1 MPPKL
6 ITKLANI
13 TPSLTLLKVDKLKQP
28 FVISITP
35 CKKYATSFGNKEKI
49 GEKHSIITKN
59 MAIIAPTESMD
70 KVEERTMSD
79 KLNFFYIFNFLLFH
93 FNFFVNYSVY

>member
-13 TPSLTLLKVDKLKQP
+13 TPNLTLLKVDKLKQP

-70 KVEERTMSD
+70 RVEERTMSD
-79 KLNFFYIFNFLLFH
+79 KLNFFSSTSFIFLTSSSFTLIFL
-93 FNFFVNYSVY
+93 

>member
-13 TPSLTLLKVDKLKQP
+13 APSLTLLKVDKLKQP
-28 FVISITP
+28 FVISIIP
-35 CKKYATSFGNKEKI
+35 CKKKEILSGNKENI

-59 MAIIAPTESMD
+59 MAMIAPTERMES
-70 KVEERTMSD
+70 VEERTMSD
-79 KLNFFYIFNFLLFH
+79 RLNFFSSTSFLLLISFS
-93 FNFFVNYSVY
+93 FTLIFL

>member
-13 TPSLTLLKVDKLKQP
+13 TPKLTLLKVDKLKQP

-70 KVEERTMSD
+70 RVEERTMSD
-79 KLNFFYIFNFLLFH
+79 KLNFFSSTSFIFLTSSSFTLIFL
-93 FNFFVNYSVY
+93 

>member
-6 ITKLANI
+6 ITKLANM

-70 KVEERTMSD
+70 RVEERTMSD
-79 KLNFFYIFNFLLFH
+79 KLNFFSSTSFIVLTSSSFILIFL
-93 FNFFVNYSVY
+93 